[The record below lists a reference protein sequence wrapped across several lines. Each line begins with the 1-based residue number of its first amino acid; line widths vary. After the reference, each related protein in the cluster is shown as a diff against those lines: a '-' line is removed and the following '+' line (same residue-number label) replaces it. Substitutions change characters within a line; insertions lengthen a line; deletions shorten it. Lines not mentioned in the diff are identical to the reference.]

1 MLSALLLALAVLP
14 AAAQEGDPAVT
25 LGGTPAAGVYTLV
38 RPSGAGTALL
48 ELGPSDPFPAPYDS
62 VIFQGEAP
70 AAGVG
75 FEAAR
80 QEPAGWSAWRKADLH
95 RGADGRFWA
104 KVRFDGAGTGALM
117 VRALGSGPAA
127 SSPLTLY
134 SMQVFMSGAQEASRP
149 GPRPAAAP
157 AEPPAFIARDGWGA
171 RPPKEPFS
179 PHKPDRV
186 TQHHTQGR
194 RPSTLEESLAEM
206 RFLQDFHQNG
216 RGWNDIGY
224 HFLVDSQGRI
234 FQGRPVD
241 VVGAHVKNDNSGN
254 VGICFMGSHHPPFN
268 HPVAPEQLDASVRLG
283 RWLQASYGAGPE
295 TYKGH
300 RDRGQTDCPGDVLY
314 PLLEK
319 VRAAW
324 RGPGL
329 AERLQSWLGNLRP

>member
-1 MLSALLLALAVLP
+1 MLPALLLALAALP
-14 AAAQEGDPAVT
+14 AIAQEDPAVL

-38 RPSGAGTALL
+38 RPSGAGGVLL
-48 ELGPSDPFPAPYDS
+48 ELGPSDPFPTAYDS

-70 AAGVG
+70 ASGVS
-75 FEAAR
+75 FEASREEA
-80 QEPAGWSAWRKADLH
+80 AGWSPWVKADLH
-95 RGADGRFWA
+95 RNQDGRFWA
-104 KVRFDGAGTGALM
+104 KAAFGGPGTGPLKL
-117 VRALGSGPAA
+117 RALGAGPAA
-127 SSPLTLY
+127 SSPLTVY
-134 SMQVFMSGAQEASRP
+134 SMQVFLSGKEASRA
-149 GPRPAAAP
+149 GPAALPAAAD
-157 AEPPAFIARDGWGA
+157 PPAFVPRSGWGA
-171 RPPKEPFS
+171 KPPKEPFS

-194 RPSTLEESLAEM
+194 RPLTVDESLAEM

-224 HFLVDSQGRI
+224 HFLVDAAGRI
-234 FQGRPVD
+234 FQGRPVE

-268 HPVAPEQLDASVRLG
+268 HPVTPEQLDSAVRLG
-283 RWLQASYGAGPE
+283 RWLGAAYGAGPE

-300 RDRGQTDCPGDVLY
+300 RDRGRTDCPGDVLY

-329 AERLQSWLGNLRP
+329 AKRLQSWLENLRP